1 MVYITCYYYIIE
13 IEIDYID
20 ENYCLK
26 PTQLKYN
33 GEIIYELFEKKNIY
47 IDKWRFIPQIIWHL
61 LV

>member
-13 IEIDYID
+13 IEINYID
-20 ENYCLK
+20 ENYYLK

-33 GEIIYELFEKKNIY
+33 DKIVYELFEKKNID
-47 IDKWRFIPQIIWHL
+47 IDKWRFIPQIIWQL